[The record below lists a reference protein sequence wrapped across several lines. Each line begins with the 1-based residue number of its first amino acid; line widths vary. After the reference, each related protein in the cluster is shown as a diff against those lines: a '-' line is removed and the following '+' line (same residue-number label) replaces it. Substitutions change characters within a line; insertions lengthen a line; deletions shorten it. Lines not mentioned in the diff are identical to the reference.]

1 MRSSHNHAGRCK
13 TQHRYIKDVQ
23 DTEDAAHQ
31 MIDILNELNP
41 VQQVTALA
49 LVQMSV
55 NIQLSRLDRRGEL

>member
-1 MRSSHNHAGRCK
+1 MRSSLNHTGRCK

-31 MIDILNELNP
+31 MIDILNQLNP

>member
-1 MRSSHNHAGRCK
+1 MRSSLNHAGRCK

-31 MIDILNELNP
+31 MIDILNQLNP